1 MDSLTESVQKYM
13 QVTSDCN
20 KSLSKYITTIIELVE
35 AGCSKEIVLEHL
47 HNVQKVLHNL
57 QRKDNGQSS

>member
-13 QVTSDCN
+13 QVTSE
-20 KSLSKYITTIIELVE
+20 YITTIIEMVE
-35 AGCSKEIVLEHL
+35 IGCPKEIVLKHL

-57 QRKDNGQSS
+57 QRKDDGQSS

>member
-1 MDSLTESVQKYM
+1 MDNLAESVQKYM

-20 KSLSKYITTIIELVE
+20 KSLSKYITSIIELVE
-35 AGCSKEIVLEHL
+35 VGCPKEIVLEHL

-57 QRKDNGQSS
+57 QRKDDGQSS

>member
-35 AGCSKEIVLEHL
+35 VGCPKEIVLDHL
-47 HNVQKVLHNL
+47 HNVQRVLHNL
-57 QRKDNGQSS
+57 QRNDDGQSN

>member
-35 AGCSKEIVLEHL
+35 VGCPKEIVLKHL

-57 QRKDNGQSS
+57 QRKDDGQSS

>member
-1 MDSLTESVQKYM
+1 MDNLTKSIQKYM

-35 AGCSKEIVLEHL
+35 VGCPKETVLEHL
-47 HNVQKVLHNL
+47 HNIQKVLYNL